1 MIKISNNQINVNF
14 STEGLTDEQMRDKVQ
29 SIQHRMKTVVD
40 EVRALYDNYEVYYSW
55 NDVHDKKTFL
65 GEKENQVCRF
75 CGVKKGE
82 IAAGESKPCSFK
94 KEAHALSNLIGN
106 NHLFS
111 YYECDK
117 CNGELFTK
125 MESHFANFMK
135 LYHCVL
141 KVKGKRG
148 YPSYKNKPDDFS
160 RIDSGNNF
168 KIQQKEDEEPIVE
181 IHEDTNTLIIKGKR
195 TYIPQMVY
203 KCLLKM
209 ALTIMPESDIVH
221 FNYALAFLQGK
232 VQYDKNM
239 IVLLSMYRE
248 AFPHISCTIYKK
260 KKLSSADV
268 PSYLFC
274 LYYQN
279 VAFQMYLPFCDTDK
293 CLDGKTITIPFVP
306 TPFDIENGPFCQCKL
321 DLSSEEK
328 KEKERCEITL
338 TYERAEVTESA
349 NPMVSIIVPVYKV
362 PEQYLRQCIESCMNQ
377 TMREIEIILVDDGS
391 PDDCGKICDE
401 YAERDAR
408 VRVIHKENGGLVSAR
423 NAGFDAIQGEWHM
436 YIDGDDWIDLDTCE
450 SIFKVLNKYENVDVV
465 FWKFLQDRNGK
476 SEKSLMEWK
485 CNDKERL
492 YVGKECHDLAKH
504 TMIYSSGITTAYA
517 KLINTKWAKEQS
529 IKHDNRL
536 RQGEEGVEFSLR
548 LFYYANKV
556 LFLNSYWNH
565 YRYVESGI
573 SKSVNEKN
581 AEWITDCFI
590 IMNEDIEKFENKDEV
605 RTLFFQRVI
614 YGIISFAMNIYFSPN
629 NEEQLSLRI
638 KKFKSIISNDLYKEA
653 IKKCPLD
660 YMDKFR
666 IITLYVLKLRLYFL
680 LELIGR
686 TKYYMLNKGRFT
698 Y

>member
-1 MIKISNNQINVNF
+1 MNNI
-14 STEGLTDEQMRDKVQ
+14 L
-29 SIQHRMKTVVD
+29 
-40 EVRALYDNYEVYYSW
+40 
-55 NDVHDKKTFL
+55 
-65 GEKENQVCRF
+65 
-75 CGVKKGE
+75 
-82 IAAGESKPCSFK
+82 
-94 KEAHALSNLIGN
+94 
-106 NHLFS
+106 
-111 YYECDK
+111 
-117 CNGELFTK
+117 
-125 MESHFANFMK
+125 
-135 LYHCVL
+135 
-141 KVKGKRG
+141 
-148 YPSYKNKPDDFS
+148 
-160 RIDSGNNF
+160 
-168 KIQQKEDEEPIVE
+168 
-181 IHEDTNTLIIKGKR
+181 
-195 TYIPQMVY
+195 
-203 KCLLKM
+203 
-209 ALTIMPESDIVH
+209 
-221 FNYALAFLQGK
+221 
-232 VQYDKNM
+232 
-239 IVLLSMYRE
+239 
-248 AFPHISCTIYKK
+248 
-260 KKLSSADV
+260 
-268 PSYLFC
+268 
-274 LYYQN
+274 
-279 VAFQMYLPFCDTDK
+279 
-293 CLDGKTITIPFVP
+293 
-306 TPFDIENGPFCQCKL
+306 
-321 DLSSEEK
+321 
-328 KEKERCEITL
+328 
-338 TYERAEVTESA
+338 
-349 NPMVSIIVPVYKV
+349 VSIIVPVYKV
-362 PEQYLRQCIESCMNQ
+362 PEQYLRQCIESCINQ

-401 YAERDAR
+401 YAKKDKR
-408 VRVIHKENGGLVSAR
+408 VKVIHKDNGGLVSAR

-436 YIDGDDWIDLDTCE
+436 YIDGDDWIDLNTCE
-450 SIFKVLNKYENVDVV
+450 SIFKVLNKYKDIDVV

-476 SEKSLMEWK
+476 SEKSMMEWK

-504 TMIYSSGITTAYA
+504 TMIYSSGITTAYS

-605 RTLFFQRVI
+605 RTMFFQRVI